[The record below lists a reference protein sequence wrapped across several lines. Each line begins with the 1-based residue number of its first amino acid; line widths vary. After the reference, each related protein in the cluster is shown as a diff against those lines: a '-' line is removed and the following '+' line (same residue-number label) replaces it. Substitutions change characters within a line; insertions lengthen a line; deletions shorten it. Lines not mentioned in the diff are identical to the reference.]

1 MIDYIKIFL
10 IIFLISVCMSSDFIS
25 CDIKKHYKNVYV
37 KHLITFGLIFLLV
50 VFATKKSF
58 KSYDEDEPILPDLI
72 INALI
77 IHILFILSLK
87 MDFKFTI
94 AIVLLAVVYYLL
106 DVEKS
111 NKTDI
116 INMEGLQKL
125 IKIAILVIG
134 IVGFY
139 YYFMEKYSKD
149 KQNFSLNTF
158 LIGFESCSSENL
170 AVENNN
176 IMYQSF

>member
-10 IIFLISVCMSSDFIS
+10 IVFLISVCMSSDFIS
-25 CDIKKHYKNVYV
+25 CELKKHCKNIYV

-58 KSYDEDEPILPDLI
+58 KSYDEDEPIIPDLI

-77 IHILFILSLK
+77 IHVLFILSLK
-87 MDFKFTI
+87 MNFKFTI
-94 AIVLLAVVYYLL
+94 AIVVLAVVYYLL

-116 INMEGLQKL
+116 VNMESLQKL
-125 IKIAILVIG
+125 LKIAILVIG

-149 KQNFSLNTF
+149 KQNFSLQDF
-158 LIGFESCSSENL
+158 LIGIENCSSENL
-170 AVENNN
+170 VFENNN